1 MNDSKISV
9 RYARALFQSALERN
23 ITDRVNSDMGFVS
36 EVCSMPEFREILE
49 NPVIKPSD
57 KKKVFSEIFRGKVE
71 EITMSLINLVITN
84 GRENY
89 LPAIARVYKSETM
102 KHQGITECHLTTAV
116 KVDDGI
122 RKQIAGLIS
131 SLFNTSVDFRENID
145 GAIIGGFI
153 LRVDD
158 NYIDASVRNKLR
170 KIKRELV
177 GTGKLQ

>member
-9 RYARALFQSALERN
+9 RYAKALFQSALERE
-23 ITDRVNSDMGFVS
+23 ITARVNSDMDFVS
-36 EVCSMPEFREILE
+36 EVCSMAEFREILE

-57 KKKVFSEIFRGKVE
+57 KKKVFNEIFGGKVE
-71 EITMSLINLVITN
+71 EVTMSLINLVITN
-84 GRENY
+84 GRESY
-89 LPAIARVYKSETM
+89 LPAIARVYRSETM
-102 KHQGITECHLTTAV
+102 KHQGITECLLTTAV

-122 RKQIAGLIS
+122 KNQIAGLIS

-145 GAIIGGFI
+145 GEIIGGFI

-170 KIKRELV
+170 KIKRELI
-177 GTGKLQ
+177 GTGKTQ